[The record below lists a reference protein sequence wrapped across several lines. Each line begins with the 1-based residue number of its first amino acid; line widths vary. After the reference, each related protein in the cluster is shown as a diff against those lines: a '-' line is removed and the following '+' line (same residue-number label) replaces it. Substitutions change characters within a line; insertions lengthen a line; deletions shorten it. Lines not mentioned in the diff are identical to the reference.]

1 MKPMTQ
7 EHIHTAFDEDLDQLD
22 KLITTMGNLALSQF
36 IAVIDGLADET
47 VKLESLITNDKKI
60 DELEAEIYNK
70 TVEIIAI
77 RSPQANDLRRII
89 TAPKIASFLER
100 IGDYSKN
107 IIKRRSMMIV
117 EDSELTI
124 LKKLDGIS
132 EIARELLVD
141 VLDSLSR
148 LDARKSKMVWEGD
161 IELDAQHSIVYKKI
175 YKRMVEKGS
184 SAAEINALFI
194 AKNIERI
201 GDYCTSIA
209 EQVYFIV
216 NGEMLDEK
224 RPKLDNIP

>member
-22 KLITTMGNLALSQF
+22 KLIATMGNLALSQF
-36 IAVIDGLADET
+36 IAVIDGLADES
-47 VKLESLITNDKKI
+47 VELESLIVNDTKI
-60 DELEAEIYNK
+60 DELETEIYNK

-148 LDARKSKMVWEGD
+148 LDAKKSKMVWEGD

>member
-36 IAVIDGLADET
+36 IAVIDGLADKSVE
-47 VKLESLITNDKKI
+47 LESLIANDTKI
-60 DELEAEIYNK
+60 DELETEIYNK

-141 VLDSLSR
+141 ALDSLSR
-148 LDARKSKMVWEGD
+148 LDDKKAKMVWESD

-201 GDYCTSIA
+201 GDYCTSIS
-209 EQVYFIV
+209 EQVYFVV
-216 NGEMLDEK
+216 NGEMLDGK
-224 RPKLDNIP
+224 RPKENNIL

>member
-1 MKPMTQ
+1 MAQ

-36 IAVIDGLADET
+36 IAVIDGLADKSVE
-47 VKLESLITNDKKI
+47 LESLIANDTKI
-60 DELEAEIYNK
+60 DELETEIYNK

-141 VLDSLSR
+141 ALDSLSR
-148 LDARKSKMVWEGD
+148 LDDKKAKMVWESD

-201 GDYCTSIA
+201 GDYCTSIS
-209 EQVYFIV
+209 EQVYFVV
-216 NGEMLDEK
+216 NGEMLDGK
-224 RPKLDNIP
+224 RPKENNIL

>member
-36 IAVIDGLADET
+36 IAVIDGLADKSVE
-47 VKLESLITNDKKI
+47 LESLIANDTKI
-60 DELEAEIYNK
+60 DELETEIYNK

-201 GDYCTSIA
+201 GDYCTSIS
-209 EQVYFIV
+209 EQVYFVV
-216 NGEMLDEK
+216 NGEMLDGK
-224 RPKLDNIP
+224 RPKENNIL

>member
-1 MKPMTQ
+1 MKPMIQ

-36 IAVIDGLADET
+36 IAVIDGLADKSVE
-47 VKLESLITNDKKI
+47 LESLIANDTKI
-60 DELEAEIYNK
+60 DELETEIYNK

>member
-1 MKPMTQ
+1 MTQ
-7 EHIHTAFDEDLDQLD
+7 EHIHTAFDEDLNQLD

-36 IAVIDGLADET
+36 IAVIDGLADES
-47 VKLESLITNDKKI
+47 VKLESLIANDKKI
-60 DELEAEIYNK
+60 DELETEIYNK

-141 VLDSLSR
+141 ALDSLSR
-148 LDARKSKMVWEGD
+148 LDDKKAKMVWESD

-201 GDYCTSIA
+201 GDYCTSIS
-209 EQVYFIV
+209 EQVYFVV
-216 NGEMLDEK
+216 NGEMLDGK
-224 RPKLDNIP
+224 RPKENNIL

>member
-1 MKPMTQ
+1 MKPMIQ
-7 EHIHTAFDEDLDQLD
+7 EHIHTAFDEDLNQLD

-201 GDYCTSIA
+201 GDYCTSIS

-216 NGEMLDEK
+216 NGEMLDGK
-224 RPKLDNIP
+224 RPKENNIL

>member
-1 MKPMTQ
+1 MAQ
-7 EHIHTAFDEDLDQLD
+7 EHIHTAFDEDLNQLD

-36 IAVIDGLADET
+36 IAVIDGLADES
-47 VKLESLITNDKKI
+47 VKLESLIANDKKI
-60 DELEAEIYNK
+60 DELETEIYNK

-117 EDSELTI
+117 EDSDLTI

-141 VLDSLSR
+141 ALDSLSR
-148 LDARKSKMVWEGD
+148 LDDKKAKMVWESD

-175 YKRMVEKGS
+175 YRRMVEKGS

-201 GDYCTSIA
+201 GDYCTSIS

-216 NGEMLDEK
+216 NGEMLDGK
-224 RPKLDNIP
+224 RPKENNIL

>member
-1 MKPMTQ
+1 MTQ
-7 EHIHTAFDEDLDQLD
+7 EHIHTAFDEDLNQLD

-36 IAVIDGLADET
+36 IAVIDGLADES
-47 VKLESLITNDKKI
+47 VKLESLIANDKKI
-60 DELEAEIYNK
+60 DELETEIYNK

-117 EDSELTI
+117 EDSDLTI

-141 VLDSLSR
+141 ALDSLSR
-148 LDARKSKMVWEGD
+148 LDAKKAKMVWEGD

-175 YKRMVEKGS
+175 YKRMVDKGS

-216 NGEMLDEK
+216 NAEMLDGK
-224 RPKLDNIP
+224 RPKANNIL

>member
-1 MKPMTQ
+1 MKPMIQ
-7 EHIHTAFDEDLDQLD
+7 EHIHTAFDEDLNQLD

-36 IAVIDGLADET
+36 IAVIDGLADES
-47 VKLESLITNDKKI
+47 VKLESLIANDKKI
-60 DELEAEIYNK
+60 DELETEIYNK

-141 VLDSLSR
+141 ALDSLSR
-148 LDARKSKMVWEGD
+148 LDAKKAKMVWEGD

-216 NGEMLDEK
+216 NAEMLDGK
-224 RPKLDNIP
+224 RPKANNIL

>member
-1 MKPMTQ
+1 MTQ

-36 IAVIDGLADET
+36 IAVIDGLADKSVE
-47 VKLESLITNDKKI
+47 LESLIANDTKI
-60 DELEAEIYNK
+60 DELETEIYNK

-141 VLDSLSR
+141 ALD
-148 LDARKSKMVWEGD
+148 
-161 IELDAQHSIVYKKI
+161 
-175 YKRMVEKGS
+175 
-184 SAAEINALFI
+184 
-194 AKNIERI
+194 
-201 GDYCTSIA
+201 
-209 EQVYFIV
+209 
-216 NGEMLDEK
+216 
-224 RPKLDNIP
+224 

>member
-1 MKPMTQ
+1 MTQ
-7 EHIHTAFDEDLDQLD
+7 EHIHTAFDEDLNQLD

-36 IAVIDGLADET
+36 IAVIDGLADES
-47 VKLESLITNDKKI
+47 VKLESLIANDKKI
-60 DELEAEIYNK
+60 DELETEIYNK

-141 VLDSLSR
+141 ALDSLSR
-148 LDARKSKMVWEGD
+148 LDDKKAKMVWESD

-216 NGEMLDEK
+216 NAEMLDGK
-224 RPKLDNIP
+224 RPKANNIL

>member
-1 MKPMTQ
+1 MTQ
-7 EHIHTAFDEDLDQLD
+7 EHIHSAFDEDLNQLD

-141 VLDSLSR
+141 ALDSLSR
-148 LDARKSKMVWEGD
+148 LDDKKAKMVWESD

-201 GDYCTSIA
+201 GDYCTSIS

-216 NGEMLDEK
+216 NGEMLDGK
-224 RPKLDNIP
+224 RPKENNIL

>member
-1 MKPMTQ
+1 MTQ

-36 IAVIDGLADET
+36 IAVIDGLADKSVE
-47 VKLESLITNDKKI
+47 LESLIANDTKI
-60 DELEAEIYNK
+60 DELETEIYNK

-141 VLDSLSR
+141 ALDSLSR
-148 LDARKSKMVWEGD
+148 LDDKKAKLVWEGD

>member
-1 MKPMTQ
+1 MKPMTR

-141 VLDSLSR
+141 ALDSLSR
-148 LDARKSKMVWEGD
+148 LDDKKAKMVWESD

-216 NGEMLDEK
+216 NAEMLDGK
-224 RPKLDNIP
+224 RPKENNIL

>member
-1 MKPMTQ
+1 MTQ
-7 EHIHTAFDEDLDQLD
+7 EHIHTAFDEDLNQLD

-36 IAVIDGLADET
+36 IAVIDGLADES
-47 VKLESLITNDKKI
+47 VKLESLIANDKKI
-60 DELEAEIYNK
+60 DELETEIYNK

-141 VLDSLSR
+141 ALDSLSR
-148 LDARKSKMVWEGD
+148 LDDKKAKMVWESD

-175 YKRMVEKGS
+175 YRRMVEKGS

-201 GDYCTSIA
+201 GDYCTSIS

-216 NGEMLDEK
+216 NGEMLDGK
-224 RPKLDNIP
+224 RPKENNIL

>member
-7 EHIHTAFDEDLDQLD
+7 EHIHSAFDEDLNQLD

-36 IAVIDGLADET
+36 IAVIDGLADES
-47 VKLESLITNDKKI
+47 VKLESLIANDKKI
-60 DELEAEIYNK
+60 DELETEIYNK

-117 EDSELTI
+117 EDSDLTI

-141 VLDSLSR
+141 ALDSLSR
-148 LDARKSKMVWEGD
+148 LDDKKAKMVWESD

-216 NGEMLDEK
+216 NAEMLDGK
-224 RPKLDNIP
+224 RPKANNIL

>member
-7 EHIHTAFDEDLDQLD
+7 EHIHTAFDEDLNQLD

-36 IAVIDGLADET
+36 IAVIDGLADES
-47 VKLESLITNDKKI
+47 VKLESLIANDKKI
-60 DELEAEIYNK
+60 DELETEIYNK

-117 EDSELTI
+117 EDSDLTI

-141 VLDSLSR
+141 ALDSLSR
-148 LDARKSKMVWEGD
+148 LDDKKAKMVWESD

-201 GDYCTSIA
+201 GDYCTSIS

-216 NGEMLDEK
+216 NGEMLDGK
-224 RPKLDNIP
+224 RPKENNIL

>member
-7 EHIHTAFDEDLDQLD
+7 EHIHTAFDEDLNQLD

-36 IAVIDGLADET
+36 IAVIDGLADES
-47 VKLESLITNDKKI
+47 VKLESLIANDKKI
-60 DELEAEIYNK
+60 DELETEIYNK

-141 VLDSLSR
+141 ALDSLSR
-148 LDARKSKMVWEGD
+148 LDDKKAKMVWESD

-216 NGEMLDEK
+216 NAEMLDGK
-224 RPKLDNIP
+224 RPKANNIL

>member
-7 EHIHTAFDEDLDQLD
+7 EHIHSAFDEDLNQLD

-70 TVEIIAI
+70 TVESIAI
-77 RSPQANDLRRII
+77 RSPQANDVRRII

-117 EDSELTI
+117 EDSFKFNSFRLHMCERERP
-124 LKKLDGIS
+124 IS
-132 EIARELLVD
+132 A
-141 VLDSLSR
+141 
-148 LDARKSKMVWEGD
+148 
-161 IELDAQHSIVYKKI
+161 
-175 YKRMVEKGS
+175 
-184 SAAEINALFI
+184 
-194 AKNIERI
+194 
-201 GDYCTSIA
+201 
-209 EQVYFIV
+209 
-216 NGEMLDEK
+216 
-224 RPKLDNIP
+224 

>member
-36 IAVIDGLADET
+36 IAVIDGLADKSAE
-47 VKLESLITNDKKI
+47 LESLIANDTKI
-60 DELEAEIYNK
+60 DELETEIYNK

-201 GDYCTSIA
+201 GDYCTSIS
-209 EQVYFIV
+209 EQVYFVV
-216 NGEMLDEK
+216 NGEMLDGK
-224 RPKLDNIP
+224 RPKENNIL

>member
-1 MKPMTQ
+1 MTQ

-36 IAVIDGLADET
+36 IAVIDGLADKIVE
-47 VKLESLITNDKKI
+47 LESLIANDTKI
-60 DELEAEIYNK
+60 DELETEIYNK

-107 IIKRRSMMIV
+107 IIKRRSMRIV

-148 LDARKSKMVWEGD
+148 LDAKKSKMVWEGD
-161 IELDAQHSIVYKKI
+161 IAVSYTHLT
-175 YKRMVEKGS
+175 
-184 SAAEINALFI
+184 LP
-194 AKNIERI
+194 
-201 GDYCTSIA
+201 TT
-209 EQVYFIV
+209 
-216 NGEMLDEK
+216 
-224 RPKLDNIP
+224 

>member
-1 MKPMTQ
+1 MKPMIQ
-7 EHIHTAFDEDLDQLD
+7 EHIHTAFDEDLNQLD

-36 IAVIDGLADET
+36 IAVIDGLADKSVE
-47 VKLESLITNDKKI
+47 LESLIANDTKI
-60 DELEAEIYNK
+60 DELETEIYNK

>member
-1 MKPMTQ
+1 
-7 EHIHTAFDEDLDQLD
+7 
-22 KLITTMGNLALSQF
+22 
-36 IAVIDGLADET
+36 
-47 VKLESLITNDKKI
+47 
-60 DELEAEIYNK
+60 
-70 TVEIIAI
+70 
-77 RSPQANDLRRII
+77 
-89 TAPKIASFLER
+89 
-100 IGDYSKN
+100 
-107 IIKRRSMMIV
+107 MIV

>member
-1 MKPMTQ
+1 MKPMTR
-7 EHIHTAFDEDLDQLD
+7 EHIHTAFDEDLNQLD

-141 VLDSLSR
+141 ALDSLSR
-148 LDARKSKMVWEGD
+148 LDDKKAKMVWESD

-201 GDYCTSIA
+201 GDYCTSIS

-216 NGEMLDEK
+216 NGEMLDGK
-224 RPKLDNIP
+224 RPKENNIL

>member
-1 MKPMTQ
+1 MTQ

-22 KLITTMGNLALSQF
+22 KLIATMGNLALSQF
-36 IAVIDGLADET
+36 IAVIDGLADKSVE
-47 VKLESLITNDKKI
+47 LESLIANDTKI
-60 DELEAEIYNK
+60 DELETEIYNK

-148 LDARKSKMVWEGD
+148 LDAKKSKMVWEGD

>member
-22 KLITTMGNLALSQF
+22 KLIATMGNLALSQF
-36 IAVIDGLADET
+36 IAVIDGLADKSVE
-47 VKLESLITNDKKI
+47 LESLIVNDTKI
-60 DELEAEIYNK
+60 DELETEIYNK

-148 LDARKSKMVWEGD
+148 LDAKKSKMVWEGD

>member
-1 MKPMTQ
+1 MTQ
-7 EHIHTAFDEDLDQLD
+7 EHIHTAFDEDLNQLD

-36 IAVIDGLADET
+36 IAVIDGLADES
-47 VKLESLITNDKKI
+47 VKLESLIANDKKI
-60 DELEAEIYNK
+60 DELETEIYNK

-117 EDSELTI
+117 EDSDLTI

-141 VLDSLSR
+141 ALDSLSR
-148 LDARKSKMVWEGD
+148 LDSKKAKMVWEGD

-201 GDYCTSIA
+201 GDYCTSIS

-216 NGEMLDEK
+216 NAEMLDGK
-224 RPKLDNIP
+224 RPKANNIL

>member
-1 MKPMTQ
+1 MTQ
-7 EHIHTAFDEDLDQLD
+7 EHIHTAFDEDLNQLD

-141 VLDSLSR
+141 ALDSLSR
-148 LDARKSKMVWEGD
+148 LDAKKAKMVWEGD

>member
-1 MKPMTQ
+1 MTQ
-7 EHIHTAFDEDLDQLD
+7 EHIHSAFDEDLNQLD

-117 EDSELTI
+117 EDSFKFNSFRLHMCERERP
-124 LKKLDGIS
+124 IS
-132 EIARELLVD
+132 A
-141 VLDSLSR
+141 
-148 LDARKSKMVWEGD
+148 
-161 IELDAQHSIVYKKI
+161 
-175 YKRMVEKGS
+175 
-184 SAAEINALFI
+184 
-194 AKNIERI
+194 
-201 GDYCTSIA
+201 
-209 EQVYFIV
+209 
-216 NGEMLDEK
+216 
-224 RPKLDNIP
+224 

>member
-1 MKPMTQ
+1 MKPMIQ
-7 EHIHTAFDEDLDQLD
+7 EHIHTAFDEDLNQLD

-36 IAVIDGLADET
+36 IAVIDGLADKSVE
-47 VKLESLITNDKKI
+47 LESLIANDTKI
-60 DELEAEIYNK
+60 DELETEIYNK

-141 VLDSLSR
+141 ALDSLSR
-148 LDARKSKMVWEGD
+148 LDSKKAKMVWEGD

-216 NGEMLDEK
+216 NAEMLDGK
-224 RPKLDNIP
+224 RPKANNIL

>member
-1 MKPMTQ
+1 MKPMIQ
-7 EHIHTAFDEDLDQLD
+7 EHIHTAFDEDLNQLD

-141 VLDSLSR
+141 ALDSLSR
-148 LDARKSKMVWEGD
+148 LDDKKAKMVWESD

-201 GDYCTSIA
+201 GDYCTSIS

-216 NGEMLDEK
+216 NGEMLDGK
-224 RPKLDNIP
+224 RPKDNNIL

>member
-1 MKPMTQ
+1 MTQ

-36 IAVIDGLADET
+36 IAVIDGLADKSVE
-47 VKLESLITNDKKI
+47 LESLIANDMKI
-60 DELEAEIYNK
+60 DELETEIYNK

>member
-1 MKPMTQ
+1 MKPMIQ
-7 EHIHTAFDEDLDQLD
+7 EHIHTAFDEDLNQLD

-36 IAVIDGLADET
+36 IAVIDGLANET

-107 IIKRRSMMIV
+107 IIKRRNMMIV

-141 VLDSLSR
+141 ALDSLSR
-148 LDARKSKMVWEGD
+148 LDDKKAKMVWESD
-161 IELDAQHSIVYKKI
+161 IELDAQHSLVYKKI

-201 GDYCTSIA
+201 GDYCTSIS

-216 NGEMLDEK
+216 NGEMLDGQ
-224 RPKLDNIP
+224 RPKENNIL